1 MIRSFIHLLSQ
12 HSNWK
17 ASSVR
22 QTLDEEVYAS
32 PKNWHTMGRGLILS
46 LGVGWLVSGIIFF
59 FAFNWDQLHPF
70 VKMGLMQIIFLLFAL
85 LAWKS
90 RFSPLVNNILLTGA
104 AVLVGV
110 LFAVFGQIY
119 QTGANAY
126 DFFFS
131 WWACLILWTIYLLF
145 EPMWLLMVVLTNV
158 TLAMYIEQETL
169 AMQHS
174 WEYLPFVLL
183 NVFFYGLISWMSS
196 KKQVLTAPW
205 LRHIILL
212 WISLVLMVG
221 FGAGLYGKY
230 HSSFL
235 VFTVI
240 MVICL
245 LAGFWIGMRQKNIVL
260 LVLVGLTGMIVVL
273 LLMNQWF
280 NNTFSFFLSGIWIV
294 GSLSFLVSELV
305 KIQKKWRDE

>member
-1 MIRSFIHLLSQ
+1 
-12 HSNWK
+12 
-17 ASSVR
+17 
-22 QTLDEEVYAS
+22 
-32 PKNWHTMGRGLILS
+32 MGRGLILS

-158 TLAMYIEQETL
+158 TLAMYIEQETF

>member
-1 MIRSFIHLLSQ
+1 
-12 HSNWK
+12 
-17 ASSVR
+17 
-22 QTLDEEVYAS
+22 
-32 PKNWHTMGRGLILS
+32 MGRGLILS

-70 VKMGLMQIIFLLFAL
+70 VKMGLMQCIFLLFTL

-90 RFSPLVNNILLTGA
+90 RFSPLVKNILLTGA

-131 WWACLILWTIYLLF
+131 WWACLLLWTIYLLF

-174 WEYLPFVLL
+174 WEYIPFVLL

-212 WISLVLMVG
+212 WIALVLMVG
-221 FGAGLYGKY
+221 FGAGLYGKN
-230 HSSFL
+230 HSSFW

-240 MVICL
+240 MVVCL
-245 LAGFWIGMRQKNIVL
+245 LAGCWIGMRQKNIVL

-273 LLMNQWF
+273 LLMNHWF
-280 NNTFSFFLSGIWIV
+280 NNTFTFFLSGIWIV

-305 KIQKKWRDE
+305 RIQKKWRDE